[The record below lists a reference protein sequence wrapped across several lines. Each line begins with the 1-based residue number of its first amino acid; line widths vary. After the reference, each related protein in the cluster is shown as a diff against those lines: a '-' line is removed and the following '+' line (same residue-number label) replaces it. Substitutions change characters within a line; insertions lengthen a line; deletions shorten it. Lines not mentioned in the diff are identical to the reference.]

1 MSRRK
6 RSRPSSARSVHL
18 EHSDTDDT
26 TENDNP
32 VVASTSYTV
41 ANRIHFWCD
50 VTKQSALELIRKLT
64 EAHTATQQLVD
75 CGDQAPPIYI
85 FINSNGGDLE
95 AALGVIDAIHG
106 IRRAGGTVI
115 STVQGTAASAATLI
129 STAASVRRI
138 TQHATMRVHQLSSGV
153 FGKKGEIDDE
163 HSNLS
168 QLETL
173 LYDIYKRQTRMT
185 LKEIRKLM
193 QRELD
198 LMPSDCLEKGLVDKI
213 V

>member
-6 RSRPSSARSVHL
+6 RFRPTSARLVHL
-18 EHSDTDDT
+18 EHSDSDDNA
-26 TENDNP
+26 EKNNP
-32 VVASTSYTV
+32 VVASSSCMV

-64 EAHTATQQLVD
+64 QAHTATQQLVD
-75 CGDQAPPIYI
+75 FGDQAPPIYL

-95 AALGVIDAIHG
+95 AALGVIDTIHSV
-106 IRRAGGTVI
+106 RRAGGIVI

-129 STAASVRRI
+129 STAASTRRI

-173 LYDIYKRQTRMT
+173 IYNIYKRQTQMT

-198 LMPSDCLEKGLVDKI
+198 LMP
-213 V
+213 